1 MPTPFVF
8 SAPRDARSP
17 VVERLEWATDV
28 QSSRDGTEQRAQL
41 RPMPRH
47 TVSFDV
53 LLHTEAARACM
64 AALRQETRF
73 LVPQWQHVFEQPT
86 AAPDAG
92 VSVLQGSCLAL
103 DHFGYAVE
111 VAPPFAWPAGTD
123 VAAPAAVARLAA
135 DQRSIRHIT
144 GRVASAP
151 ASFQLEQFDEDVPAY
166 DGPVSPSGIPLL
178 DVFTETAQGIT
189 EQVDVDANKSD
200 TGLIDGLYEAR
211 FFKRTFTLTVTL
223 RNRAEVLAFR
233 RLLFALKGRLN
244 PLRWTPPYDCEAEGT
259 WRLAA
264 DAVELSYLRPNLAQ
278 CTFSITQLPE

>member
-47 TVSFDV
+47 TVSFDA
-53 LLHTEAARACM
+53 LLHTDAARACM

-73 LVPQWQHVFEQPT
+73 LVPQWQHVFEQPNAT
-86 AAPDAG
+86 PDAG
-92 VSVLQGSCLAL
+92 LSAMQNTCLAL
-103 DHFGYAVE
+103 DHFGLALE
-111 VAPPFAWPAGTD
+111 VPTPFSWPSGTD

-135 DQRSIRHIT
+135 DQRSIRHLT

-151 ASFQLEQFDEDVPAY
+151 VAFQLERFDEEVPAY
-166 DGPVSPSGIPLL
+166 EGTLSAGLPLL

-211 FFKRTFTLTVTL
+211 FIKRTVSLTVTL
-223 RNRAEVLAFR
+223 RDRAEVLAFR

-244 PLRWTPPYDCEAEGT
+244 PLRWTCPFDQEAEAT
-259 WRLAA
+259 WRLAT

-278 CTFSITQLPE
+278 CTFSLTQLPE